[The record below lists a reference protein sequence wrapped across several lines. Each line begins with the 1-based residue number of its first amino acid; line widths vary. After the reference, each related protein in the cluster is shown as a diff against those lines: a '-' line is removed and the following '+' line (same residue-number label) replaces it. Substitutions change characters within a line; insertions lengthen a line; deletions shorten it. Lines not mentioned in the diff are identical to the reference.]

1 MDSFV
6 LSAIKEGKDVNEVL
20 NFPYAYMIDLL
31 HEQNKPKQTQ
41 SLIAAFGG
49 G

>member
-1 MDSFV
+1 MDRFV

-20 NFPYAYMIDLL
+20 NYPYTYMIDLL

-49 G
+49 